1 MLCYE
6 YKKKTR
12 CAKILLEP
20 INKTQSKEIL
30 LFIDIKD
37 HYACRKFHVTQS
49 VIHVDSDLS
58 SYDMIE

>member
-12 CAKILLEP
+12 CAKNLLEL

-30 LFIDIKD
+30 LFIDIKKIIML
-37 HYACRKFHVTQS
+37 AE
-49 VIHVDSDLS
+49 S
-58 SYDMIE
+58 ST